1 MGFLATSVTA
11 IETIRLN
18 GLTVTRQLVDAP
30 TKAFWLLIFAIHPT
44 TKVRGLSC
52 FSYCKTLNY
61 VCYHYTNLPIA
72 KGVLGSHILL
82 KRHRH

>member
-1 MGFLATSVTA
+1 MGFLAANVTA
-11 IETIRLN
+11 IEAIRFS

-52 FSYCKTLNY
+52 FSYRKTFVFYN
-61 VCYHYTNLPIA
+61 A
-72 KGVLGSHILL
+72 KIL
-82 KRHRH
+82 KKIGITK